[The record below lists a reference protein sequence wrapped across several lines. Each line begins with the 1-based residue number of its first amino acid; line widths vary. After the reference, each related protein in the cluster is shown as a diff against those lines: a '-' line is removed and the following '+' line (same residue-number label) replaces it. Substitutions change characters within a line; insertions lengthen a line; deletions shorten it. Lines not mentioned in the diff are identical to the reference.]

1 MRRRIATFCCA
12 GLLLATFSYNTL
24 ADAPKPGPSAE
35 PKSLD
40 QPGLPQD
47 LYQLSVPADNPQTP
61 EKIALGKALFFDT
74 RLSADNSTAC
84 ATCHKPDLGF
94 TDQLA
99 TSKGIRD
106 QFGHR
111 NAPTI
116 LNAMFNVTQFWDGR
130 APSLEEQAKLPILNP
145 VEMGQKAP
153 ADVVSKVSRI
163 QEYRDAFQKVFG
175 GAPNYN
181 DMAKAIAAYERTQLT
196 FDTPFDRF
204 MAGDNKALDASARRG
219 WTVFNGKGRCMTC
232 HAVNPTSPM
241 FTDNLFHNIG
251 VSAHKS
257 DFVEL
262 ARKGLALVER
272 GNIKQI
278 DELALQTD
286 LSELGRFLVT
296 KQTADVGAFKTS
308 GLRNILLT
316 HPYFHD
322 GSQDTLWDTIDHY
335 NKGGVQN
342 PFLDGGIQRL
352 GLTEPEI
359 DDLVAF
365 LASLTSDHY
374 AAAAKK
380 EYARQKALS
389 KTTRPQR
396 DTAAAMGVTAKGPGL
411 KGPFGDVAPNP
422 TEEDPARIGG
432 R

>member
-1 MRRRIATFCCA
+1 MRRQFATFCCA
-12 GLLLATFSYNTL
+12 ALLTATFSAKIA
-24 ADAPKPGPSAE
+24 ADAPRPGPLAE
-35 PKSLD
+35 PKPAD
-40 QPGLPQD
+40 QPGLPHD
-47 LYQLSVPADNPQTP
+47 LYAASIPADNPLTP
-61 EKIALGKALFFDT
+61 DKIILGKKLFFET
-74 RLSADNSTAC
+74 RLSADNSTSC
-84 ATCHKPDLGF
+84 ATCHDPDKGF
-94 TDQLA
+94 SDQLA
-99 TSKGIRD
+99 TAKGIRN
-106 QFGHR
+106 QLGHR

-145 VEMGQKAP
+145 IEMGQKAP
-153 ADVVSKVSRI
+153 ADVVAKLAAI
-163 QEYRDAFQKVFG
+163 PEYRDDFRKVFARG
-175 GAPNYN
+175 PDYG
-181 DMAKAIAAYERTQLT
+181 DMAKAIAAYERTQAT
-196 FDTPFDRF
+196 FDTRFDRF
-204 MAGDNKALDASARRG
+204 LAGDGVALSASERRG
-219 WTVFNGKGRCMTC
+219 WTIFNGKGRCMTC

-241 FTDNLFHNIG
+241 FSDNLFHNIG
-251 VSAHKS
+251 VAAHKP

-262 ARKGLALVER
+262 ARKAIGIVQQ
-272 GNIKQI
+272 GNTKQI

-296 KQTADVGAFKTS
+296 KQTADIGAFKTP
-308 GLRNILLT
+308 GLRNVLLT

-365 LASLTSDHY
+365 LAALTSDSY
-374 AAAAKK
+374 AAAAQR
-380 EYARQKALS
+380 EFARQKALS
-389 KTTRPQR
+389 RTTRPQR
-396 DTAAAMGVTAKGPGL
+396 DTAAALGINAQGPGL

-422 TEEDPARIGG
+422 TEEDPALIGG

>member
-1 MRRRIATFCCA
+1 MGWRIATFYCA
-12 GLLLATFSYNTL
+12 AVLAATFPKSIF

-35 PKSLD
+35 PKSLN
-40 QPGLPQD
+40 QPGLPRD
-47 LYQLSVPADNPQTP
+47 LYELSVPADNPQTS
-61 EKIALGKALFFDT
+61 EKVALGKTLFFDT

-106 QFGHR
+106 QHGQR

-116 LNAMFNVTQFWDGR
+116 LNATFNVTQFWDGR

-153 ADVVSKVSRI
+153 EDVVNKLNSI
-163 QEYRDAFQKVFG
+163 QEYKNSFQKVFG
-175 GAPNYN
+175 HAPSYD
-181 DMAKAIAAYERTQLT
+181 DMAKAIAAYERTQVT

-204 MAGDNKALDASARRG
+204 ITGDGKALDASARRG

-232 HAVNPTSPM
+232 HAVNPTSPL

-257 DFVEL
+257 DFVQL
-262 ARKGLALVER
+262 ARKGLALVEK
-272 GNIKQI
+272 GNTKQI

-296 KQTADVGAFKTS
+296 KQTADVGAFKTP

-365 LASLTSDHY
+365 LASLTSDQY

-380 EYARQKALS
+380 EFARQKALS
-389 KTTRPQR
+389 RTTRPQR

-422 TEEDPARIGG
+422 TEEDPALIGG

>member
-1 MRRRIATFCCA
+1 MRPGIATFCCIWFLA
-12 GLLLATFSYNTL
+12 ATFSSSIL
-24 ADAPKPGPSAE
+24 ADAPKPGPLAE
-35 PKSLD
+35 PKPVD
-40 QPGLPQD
+40 QPSLPRD
-47 LYQLSVPADNPQTP
+47 LYAASIPADNPQTP
-61 EKIALGKALFFDT
+61 DKIALGKKLFFEP

-84 ATCHKPDLGF
+84 ATCHDPDKGF
-94 TDQLA
+94 TDQFV
-99 TSKGIRD
+99 TSKGIRN

-116 LNAMFNVTQFWDGR
+116 LNAIFNVTQFWDGR

-145 VEMGQKAP
+145 IEMGQKAP
-153 ADVVSKVSRI
+153 GDVVAKLGGI
-163 QEYRDAFQKVFG
+163 AEYRDDFQKVFG
-175 GAPNYN
+175 RAPDYG
-181 DMAKAIAAYERTQLT
+181 DMAKAIAAYERTQVT

-204 MAGDNKALDASARRG
+204 LAGDEAALNAAARRG
-219 WTVFNGKGRCMTC
+219 WTIFNGEGRCMTC
-232 HAVNPTSPM
+232 HAVNPSSPM

-251 VSAHKS
+251 VAAHKPN
-257 DFVEL
+257 FVEL
-262 ARKGLALVER
+262 ARKGIAIVQQ
-272 GNIKQI
+272 GNVKQI

-296 KQTADVGAFKTS
+296 KRTADIGAFKTS
-308 GLRNILLT
+308 GLRNVLLT

-374 AAAAKK
+374 AAAAAK
-380 EYARQKALS
+380 EFARQQALS
-389 KTTRPQR
+389 RTTRPQR
-396 DTAAAMGVTAKGPGL
+396 DTAAAMGINAQGPGL

>member
-1 MRRRIATFCCA
+1 MSHGVLR
-12 GLLLATFSYNTL
+12 
-24 ADAPKPGPSAE
+24 DAPKPGPSAE
-35 PKSLD
+35 PKPLN
-40 QPGLPQD
+40 QPGLPRD
-47 LYQLSVPADNPQTP
+47 LYELSIPASNPQTP
-61 EKIALGKALFFDT
+61 EKVALGKTLFFHT

-94 TDQLA
+94 TDQLT
-99 TSKGIRD
+99 TSKGIHD
-106 QFGHR
+106 QLGHR

-130 APSLEEQAKLPILNP
+130 APNLEEQAKLPILNP

-153 ADVVSKVSRI
+153 DAVVTKLNSI
-163 QEYRDAFQKVFG
+163 QEYNATFQKVFG
-175 GAPNYN
+175 RAPNYD
-181 DMAKAIAAYERTQLT
+181 DMAKAIAAYERTQIT

-204 MAGDNKALDASARRG
+204 MAGDNKALDVSARRG

-257 DFVEL
+257 DFVAL
-262 ARKGLALVER
+262 ARKGLALVEK
-272 GNIKQI
+272 GNTKQI

-286 LSELGRFLVT
+286 LSELGRFLAT
-296 KQTADVGAFKTS
+296 KQTSDVGAFKTP
-308 GLRNILLT
+308 GLRNILMT

-365 LASLTSDHY
+365 LAALTSDHY

-380 EYARQKALS
+380 EYARQKAHS
-389 KTTRPQR
+389 RTTRPQR
-396 DTAAAMGVTAKGPGL
+396 DTAAAMGVTAKAPGL

-422 TEEDPARIGG
+422 TEEDPALIGG